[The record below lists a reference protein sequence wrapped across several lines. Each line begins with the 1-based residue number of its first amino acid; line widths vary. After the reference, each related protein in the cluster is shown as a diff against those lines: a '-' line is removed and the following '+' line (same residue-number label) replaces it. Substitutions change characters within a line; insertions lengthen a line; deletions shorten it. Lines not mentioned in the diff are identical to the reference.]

1 MTYKEFYGSDYDTFK
16 NVLDKVLNTIH
27 SSALACIQYT
37 TSRIK
42 SPESVMKKIGNE
54 YSLLHDIIG
63 VRIICSFVDEIYEDE
78 LEPVKPAQ
86 PETIQTATS
95 EAHELLRKE
104 IAAATA
110 DVPVKQEESVQTK
123 PDAGDIHMEPV
134 SGKTEVIVPQ
144 VKEQLKQMMNASDR
158 KPVEAEETE
167 GNAQEEIRRMVIPT
181 WSAAQIAET
190 ARSQGDAPDIVR
202 DDVTKVTLFDY
213 SDIIA
218 DEKPVYPQ
226 KQTAEE

>member
-1 MTYKEFYGSDYDTFK
+1 MTYKEFYGSDYDQFK
-16 NVLDKVLNTIH
+16 KVLDSVLNTIEL
-27 SSALACIQYT
+27 SSLACIQYT

-42 SPESVMKKIGNE
+42 SPESVLKKIGND
-54 YSLLHDIIG
+54 YALLHDIIG

-226 KQTAEE
+226 KQAAEE

>member
-42 SPESVMKKIGNE
+42 SPESVMKKVGDD

-144 VKEQLKQMMNASDR
+144 VKEQQKQMMNASDR

-167 GNAQEEIRRMVIPT
+167 GNAQEETRRMVIPT

>member
-1 MTYKEFYGSDYDTFK
+1 M
-16 NVLDKVLNTIH
+16 
-27 SSALACIQYT
+27 
-37 TSRIK
+37 
-42 SPESVMKKIGNE
+42 
-54 YSLLHDIIG
+54 
-63 VRIICSFVDEIYEDE
+63 DEIYEDE
-78 LEPVKPAQ
+78 LNLVKPAQ
-86 PETIQTATS
+86 PENNSDCDKA
-95 EAHELLRKE
+95 AHELLRKE

-144 VKEQLKQMMNASDR
+144 VKEQLKQMMNAGQK

-167 GNAQEEIRRMVIPT
+167 ENAQEEIRRVVIPT

-190 ARSQGDAPDIVR
+190 AGQVRAMRRHIVR